1 MIEEAQREEEEK
13 KKTVPS
19 ASPFDGNATAIE
31 TEEKEKNE
39 EEEEEEEDYSTLEEV
54 TKELSLN
61 QRPAWFDPQVF
72 EKDDFNPDVYIDEM
86 SPFVAPE
93 DLAVEVE
100 KYADELQ
107 NKLVEMV
114 NRDYKDFVA
123 LTTDLVDVDAYVK
136 EIKEP
141 LEVLKGQVE
150 DAREVV
156 KQELEKLQNALDRRD
171 ELARERES
179 LELIMEA
186 TTVCSKVER
195 LLEEFRTSGDG
206 DENGKKKSSKLTSTK
221 AEFVAGDG
229 SEEQEGIEDDGD
241 ESSVLVSTNV
251 DIDMDLDGE
260 GLEFL
265 RPSKTF
271 LASAE
276 RAERNASSSDN
287 NASADE
293 NSALSPR
300 KGDASSDAT
309 TSSSNN
315 DRSDGHNSAEERA
328 RILSR
333 VAGEVN
339 RLKFFLSQG
348 KDSQQV
354 KALGDRVKSCDETL
368 LKELNGAF
376 AAALLDASEESKK
389 AGISA
394 TKLKSAASVKF
405 LLEAYQSVGRA
416 SDAEK
421 TVKNTLVKP
430 VVSAVTDSAP
440 APAGIGAREDV
451 SGILKNCSEKA
462 IEAVSFLLDIAKD
475 LSSSESSCDFL
486 GGSVLAEIDSQL
498 HEKRPSSFSPGVPE
512 AFISNYAA
520 SMAFIDDLQAKA
532 ETISQIAA
540 EKFFDSDAL
549 RTFHKRWNLSV
560 YFTLRFQE
568 IAGDVDATLTRPGL
582 ERVQK
587 GDATTPTAKS
597 PKKDGTPKSPKSP
610 KKQQEKQEINDV
622 PGVFSLTASDAA
634 FRSALRCFDDDV
646 YVPAQADKFV
656 RLAAQIVSR
665 YRAWVSAGTE
675 YLEETAL
682 INAAAEKSE
691 NTSDDAGGSSS
702 VATAAR
708 RTTSSNTWG
717 ATAGCEEL
725 ATVRSEV
732 ELFSK
737 KVKEELV
744 KVAAKKVG
752 SAIKVPEDREAAT
765 NATSQCLELGAV
777 TLDEFLPKITSAIAL
792 VVTERCTEALKQ
804 LKGITATFRMTN
816 KPTPTKHSHFVPML
830 LQPLSKFCEES
841 QRTRRLSPIAAKDLT
856 REVCEGVTKKYAEM
870 ASDLVATV
878 LKTEASLNRLKDRQG
893 KGTTA
898 ASDATKAGGKL
909 SDTDKIFKQLHLDVA
924 EYASRLISVNVQPSS
939 LEAFPA
945 LWKALAPEGEPIPA

>member
-1 MIEEAQREEEEK
+1 MIEEASREQHQREEEEEEK
-13 KKTVPS
+13 KKKTNEAPS
-19 ASPFDGNATAIE
+19 SSGP
-31 TEEKEKNE
+31 EKEEPE
-39 EEEEEEEDYSTLEEV
+39 EDEEDYSALEEV

-61 QRPAWFDPQVF
+61 ARPAWFDPNVF

-86 SPFVAPE
+86 SPFVTPE
-93 DLAVEVE
+93 DLATEVE

-123 LTTDLVDVDAYVK
+123 LTTDLVDVDKYVK
-136 EIKEP
+136 DIKEP
-141 LEVLKGQVE
+141 LEVLKGEVE
-150 DAREVV
+150 EARDVV
-156 KQELEKLQNALDRRD
+156 KKELEKLQNALDRRD

-195 LLEEFRTSGDG
+195 LLEEFGTMEGD
-206 DENGKKKSSKLTSTK
+206 DNNGEKSKRKGNNNSK
-221 AEFVAGDG
+221 AEFVGEERFDDNE
-229 SEEQEGIEDDGD
+229 SETSI
-241 ESSVLVSTNV
+241 LVATNA
-251 DIDMDLDGE
+251 DIDMDVDGE

-287 NASADE
+287 TLGDE

-300 KGDASSDAT
+300 KGGSDAT
-309 TSSSNN
+309 TSSNNN
-315 DRSDGHNSAEERA
+315 DRSDGHNSTEERA

-333 VAGEVN
+333 VASEVN

-348 KDSQQV
+348 KDSQQIR
-354 KALGDRVKSCDETL
+354 ALSDRVKSCDETL
-368 LKELNGAF
+368 LKELNDTF
-376 AAALLDASEESKK
+376 AAVLLDASKESKK
-389 AGISA
+389 AGVSG
-394 TKLKSAASVKF
+394 TKLKSSASLKF
-405 LLEAYQSVGRA
+405 LLEAYQAVGRS

-430 VVSAVTDSAP
+430 VVSEVTESAP
-440 APAGIGAREDV
+440 APAGIGTREDV
-451 SGILKNCSEKA
+451 SEILKNCSEKA
-462 IEAVSFLLDIAKD
+462 VDAVSFLLDVAKD
-475 LSSSESSCDFL
+475 ISSSESSCDFL
-486 GGSVLAEIDSQL
+486 GGSVLAEIDAQL
-498 HEKRPSSFSPGVPE
+498 HEKRPSSFSPGLPE

-520 SMAFIDDLQAKA
+520 SMAFIEALQAKS
-532 ETISQIAA
+532 ETISQVAA
-540 EKFFDSDAL
+540 EKFLDSEAL
-549 RTFHKRWNLSV
+549 RAFHKRWNLSV

-568 IAGDVDATLTRPGL
+568 IAGDVDATLTKPGL
-582 ERVQK
+582 ERVK
-587 GDATTPTAKS
+587 KEDATTPTAQKS
-597 PKKDGTPKSPKSP
+597 PKNNGPPKSPKSP
-610 KKQQEKQEINDV
+610 QKHQEISDI
-622 PGVFSLTASDAA
+622 PGVFSLAASEAA
-634 FRSALRCFDDDV
+634 FRNAVRCFGDDV

-665 YRAWVSAGTE
+665 YRAWVSVGTE

-691 NTSDDAGGSSS
+691 STSDDTTSSS
-702 VATAAR
+702 AATATR

-744 KVAAKKVG
+744 KIAADRVG
-752 SAIKVPEDREAAT
+752 GAIKNPEDREAAT
-765 NATSQCLELGAV
+765 KATSQCLELGAA
-777 TLDEFLPKITSAIAL
+777 TLDEFLPKIISAIAL
-792 VVTERCTEALKQ
+792 IVTERCTEALKQ

-816 KPTPTKHSHFVPML
+816 KPTPSKHSHFVPML
-830 LQPLSKFCEES
+830 LQPLSKFSEES
-841 QRTRRLSPIAAKDLT
+841 QRTRRLSPIAAKELT

-870 ASDLVATV
+870 AGDLVATV

-893 KGTTA
+893 KGTATA
-898 ASDATKAGGKL
+898 GDATKTGGKL
-909 SDTDKIFKQLHLDVA
+909 SDTDKIFKQLHLDVT
-924 EYASRLISVNVQPSS
+924 EYASRLNSLSVQPSS

-945 LWKALAPEGEPIPA
+945 LWKALAPEGEPLPA

>member
-1 MIEEAQREEEEK
+1 MIEEARKEQQEEEEK
-13 KKTVPS
+13 K
-19 ASPFDGNATAIE
+19 NATDSAE
-31 TEEKEKNE
+31 DQDPATTKTLSKEEDED
-39 EEEEEEEDYSTLEEV
+39 EEDYSTLEEV
-54 TKELSLN
+54 TKELSDLN
-61 QRPAWFDPQVF
+61 SRPAWFDPHVF

-86 SPFVAPE
+86 SPFVTPE

-100 KYADELQ
+100 KYADDLQ

-136 EIKEP
+136 DIKEP
-141 LEVLKGQVE
+141 LEVLKGEVE
-150 DAREVV
+150 EARDVV
-156 KQELEKLQNALDRRD
+156 KKELEKLQNALDRRD

-195 LLEEFRTSGDG
+195 LLEEFGTSGDG
-206 DENGKKKSSKLTSTK
+206 DDGKRKKSSNLNNSK
-221 AEFVAGDG
+221 AEFVGGDG
-229 SEEQEGIEDDGD
+229 GGGGGREEGFEDDGD
-241 ESSVLVSTNV
+241 EIVLVATNV
-251 DIDMDLDGE
+251 DIDMDVDGE

-287 NASADE
+287 NTLADE

-300 KGDASSDAT
+300 KGGSSSDAT

-348 KDSQQV
+348 KDSQQIR
-354 KALGDRVKSCDETL
+354 ALSDRVKSCDETL

-376 AAALLDASEESKK
+376 AAALLGASEESKK
-389 AGISA
+389 GGIPG

-405 LLEAYQSVGRA
+405 LLEAYQAVGRA

-421 TVKNTLVKP
+421 TVRNALVKP
-430 VVSAVTDSAP
+430 LVSEVTDSAP

-451 SGILKNCSEKA
+451 SEILKNCSGKA
-462 IEAVSFLLDIAKD
+462 VDAVSFLLDIAKD
-475 LSSSESSCDFL
+475 VSSSESSCDFL
-486 GGSVLAEIDSQL
+486 GGSVLAEIDAQL

-520 SMAFIDDLQAKA
+520 SMAFIDALQAKA
-532 ETISQIAA
+532 KTISQVAA
-540 EKFFDSDAL
+540 DKFFDSDAL

-582 ERVQK
+582 ERVGK

-597 PKKDGTPKSPKSP
+597 PKKDGPPQSPKSP
-610 KKQQEKQEINDV
+610 KKQQEINDV
-622 PGVFSLTASDAA
+622 PGVFSLAASDAA
-634 FRSALRCFDDDV
+634 FRNAMRCFADDV

-665 YRAWVSAGTE
+665 YRAWVSVGTE

-702 VATAAR
+702 AATAAR

-737 KVKEELV
+737 KVKEDLV

-752 SAIKVPEDREAAT
+752 GGIKDPEDRNAAT

-792 VVTERCTEALKQ
+792 IVTERCTEALKQ

-816 KPTPTKHSHFVPML
+816 KPTPSKHSHFVPML

-841 QRTRRLSPIAAKDLT
+841 QRTRRLSPIAAKELT

-893 KGTTA
+893 KSTA
-898 ASDATKAGGKL
+898 ASADATKTGGKL
-909 SDTDKIFKQLHLDVA
+909 SDTDKILKQLHLDVA

-945 LWKALAPEGEPIPA
+945 LWKALAPEDEPLPA